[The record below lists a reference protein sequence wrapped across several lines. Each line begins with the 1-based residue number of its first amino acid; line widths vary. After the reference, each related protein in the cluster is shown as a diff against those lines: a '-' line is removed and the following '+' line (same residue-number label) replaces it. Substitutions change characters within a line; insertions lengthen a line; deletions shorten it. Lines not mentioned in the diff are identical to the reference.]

1 MIIKDFLKAIA
12 FGIVIIALAVGI
24 AGTVGFGW
32 EYGKDK
38 FNEDLGSATQQ
49 KVVITGT
56 SKALPTYLATT
67 TDPITKDIRIGED
80 ADIFCQNMALT
91 PSSTDSVLEWVY
103 LFSDNGTDWYFERDQ
118 QLVSSGVVTHGAGT
132 TTHKWTPAVTDQLSR
147 QDCTS
152 VYGSRL
158 NTKWIRI
165 EYSRSAN
172 LSGGTLYSEG
182 FFKADY

>member
-1 MIIKDFLKAIA
+1 MKIKEFLVVIGWA
-12 FGIVIIALAVGI
+12 FIIIALAI
-24 AGTVGFGW
+24 AIGVGF
-32 EYGKDK
+32 EYGKSK
-38 FNEDLGSATQQ
+38 FQEYKEDNLSSATQQ

-67 TDPITKDIRIGED
+67 TDTITKDIRIGED
-80 ADIFCQNMALT
+80 ADIFCQNMVFTA
-91 PSSTDSVLEWVY
+91 SSSDAVLEWVY
-103 LFSDNGTDWYFERDQ
+103 LFSDNGTDWYFEGDQ

-147 QDCTS
+147 QDCTRI
-152 VYGSRL
+152 YGTRL
-158 NTKWIRI
+158 NTKWIRV

-182 FFKADY
+182 MFKASY